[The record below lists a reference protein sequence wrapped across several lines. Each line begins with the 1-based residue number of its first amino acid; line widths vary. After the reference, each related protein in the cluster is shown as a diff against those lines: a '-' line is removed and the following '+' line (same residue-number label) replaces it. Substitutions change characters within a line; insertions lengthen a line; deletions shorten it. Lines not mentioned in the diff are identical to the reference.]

1 MRDHCDE
8 GRDSKVGEDA
18 VTECDISNA
27 FNAIVEINQTSK
39 RAVEGLVMNPPE

>member
-18 VTECDISNA
+18 ASECSISNA
-27 FNAIVEINQTSK
+27 FNAIVKTKDSMERMTKSMIT
-39 RAVEGLVMNPPE
+39 NPPE